1 MKPLYSINETPFI
14 NGPTVTGDEFSD
26 LLGFWEG
33 RGNTSVLFRN
43 GTETEA
49 CKCYTP
55 CIAVWLG
62 LGLDSMEYSLK
73 KLNQVLFA
81 LAQIYSEGTTM
92 PTWMKTIITGME
104 SFA

>member
-1 MKPLYSINETPFI
+1 
-14 NGPTVTGDEFSD
+14 
-26 LLGFWEG
+26 
-33 RGNTSVLFRN
+33 
-43 GTETEA
+43 
-49 CKCYTP
+49 
-55 CIAVWLG
+55 
-62 LGLDSMEYSLK
+62 MEYSLK